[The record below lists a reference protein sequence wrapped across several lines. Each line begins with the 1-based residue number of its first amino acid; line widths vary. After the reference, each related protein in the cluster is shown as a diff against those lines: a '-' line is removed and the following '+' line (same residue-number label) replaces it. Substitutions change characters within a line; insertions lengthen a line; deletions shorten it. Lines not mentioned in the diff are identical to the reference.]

1 MKKTLAYFSLVL
13 ISFSAQATHN
23 RGGEILYKRIAPFT
37 SVVGSTTVQVY
48 TYSITVIK
56 YMDHGANVADRCLD
70 TVYFGD
76 GQNGLAQRI
85 NGIVSSTCNCGSIPC
100 GEIIV
105 SNAGFVV
112 KKNVYSIIHTYA
124 GPGSYLIH
132 SIDWARNGGVNN
144 IPNSGNTSLYIESQM
159 IITASTGMN
168 SSPVLLQ
175 PPIDRAILGVC
186 VELNS
191 CAFDM
196 DGDSLSY
203 ELSSC
208 KGENGQTISGYFL
221 PQTGT
226 GGSISI
232 NAINGMLNWCTPQF
246 IGAYN
251 LAILVKEWRKSGCN
265 GNYVLLGYVTRDF
278 QILVNNSTLASF
290 SATNVSD
297 ICVKAGNLVTQ
308 TVGLNFTSAVNSKV
322 LGITSTFTN
331 SAAVLS
337 PSFSN
342 VSGTTTYSWQTNCSQ
357 ARKQPYEVFLVF
369 NLMGSFEQYIYKR
382 FNVTVLPHSPYI
394 LSTLVDTGKVAINW
408 TNCMNNVSGYNIYRK
423 TGVNNWVPGSCEQG
437 VSAASGYVLVGNAPS
452 SATSF
457 TDTNVWPILNGTMA
471 HYVVTALTDDCAESR
486 ADNVQTVT
494 LIVGI
499 KENALSEA
507 IKVYPN
513 PFTEKLEID
522 LSQTN
527 GSQAEISIFSNDGKL
542 VSSEFKQAISGKLV
556 LNTAKL
562 NPGLYLLK
570 IKTEAGFTYRK
581 IVKE

>member
-1 MKKTLAYFSLVL
+1 MLTSK
-13 ISFSAQATHN
+13 ATHN
-23 RGGEILYKRIAPFT
+23 RSGEILYKRIAPFT
-37 SVVGSTTVQVY
+37 NVVGSTTVQVY

-56 YMDHGANVADRCLD
+56 YMDHGASVADRCLD

-105 SNAGFVV
+105 NNSGFIV
-112 KKNVYSIIHTYA
+112 KKNVYSIIHTYT
-124 GPGSYLIH
+124 GPGSYLIQ
-132 SIDWARNGGVNN
+132 SIDPNRNGGVNN
-144 IPNSGNTSLYIESQM
+144 IPNSINTSFYIESQM

-186 VELNS
+186 MELNC
-191 CAFDM
+191 CAFDI

-208 KGENGQTISGYFL
+208 KDGNGQTISGYFL
-221 PQTGT
+221 PQTGA
-226 GGSISI
+226 GGSFSI
-232 NAINGMLNWCTPQF
+232 NPINGMLKWCTPQF

-251 LAILVKEWRKSGCN
+251 LAILVKEWRKSGCS

-278 QILVNNSTLASF
+278 QVLVNNSTAASF

-308 TVGLNFTSAVNSKV
+308 TVGLNFTGVVSSKV

-331 SAAVLS
+331 SSAVLS

-342 VSGTTTYSWQTNCSQ
+342 VNGTTTYSWQTNCSQ

-369 NLMGSFEQYIYKR
+369 KLTGSIEQYFYKH
-382 FNVTVLPHSPYI
+382 FNVTVLPHSPFI
-394 LSTLVDTGKVAINW
+394 LSTLVDTGKVVINW

-423 TGVNNWVPGSCEQG
+423 TGVNTWVPGSCEQG

-457 TDTNVWPILNGTMA
+457 TDTNVWPILNGTTA
-471 HYVVTALTDDCAESR
+471 HYIVTALTDDCAESR

-499 KENALSEA
+499 KEKTLSEA

-527 GSQAEISIFSNDGKL
+527 GSQVEISIFSNDGKL

-556 LNTAKL
+556 MNTSTINA
-562 NPGLYLLK
+562 GMYLLK
-570 IKTEAGFTYRK
+570 IKTESGLTYRK